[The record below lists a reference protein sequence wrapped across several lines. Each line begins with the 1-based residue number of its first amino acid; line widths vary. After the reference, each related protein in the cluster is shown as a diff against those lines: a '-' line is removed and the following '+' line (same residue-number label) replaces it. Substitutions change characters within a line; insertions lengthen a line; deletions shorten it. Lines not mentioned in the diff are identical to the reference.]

1 MPMQTSR
8 SKLLGSGLV
17 LASVLALPGD
27 ALAGWGDEAWGTMI
41 WGLLPTPVPGV
52 PGFGLIALALA
63 LLAAAAWLLRSRRT
77 SLGLPVLLVLLAI
90 PLVVAAGTV
99 TVPNTFTN
107 GTTADAN
114 EVNANFDA
122 VESAVNDNDARIGA
136 AESGVASNAAGIVA
150 ETARAAFAESAN
162 AMNIAAET
170 LRAQAAEQTN
180 AAANSA
186 NGAAI
191 TNETTRAEAAEDAN
205 TALISSLEAR
215 IVILEAALGI
225 GVRFVACPDGVT
237 VADTETGLLWER
249 KTTDGTV
256 HDVNSFY
263 SWSSTGS
270 AADGT
275 AYTVFLADLNTA
287 PGFAGHTDWRL
298 PFISELQSILVGPG
312 VTTSGSVDP
321 PDPAM
326 GTNPTGQAT
335 TCSAQPCI
343 DPDFAAVGGPTAS
356 SVYWSASSSATNP
369 NFAWVASFSNGIVD
383 GISIKALDWFV
394 RAVRAGS
401 CVN

>member
-1 MPMQTSR
+1 MQSCR

-17 LASVLALPGD
+17 LASVLALP
-27 ALAGWGDEAWGTMI
+27 
-41 WGLLPTPVPGV
+41 
-52 PGFGLIALALA
+52 
-63 LLAAAAWLLRSRRT
+63 
-77 SLGLPVLLVLLAI
+77 
-90 PLVVAAGTV
+90 LVVAADTV

-136 AESGVASNAAGIVA
+136 AESGVASNAAGIIA

-162 AMNIAAET
+162 AMDIAAET
-170 LRAQAAEQTN
+170 VRAQGAEQTN
-180 AAANSA
+180 ADGIAAQASA
-186 NGAAI
+186 IA
-191 TNETTRAEAAEDAN
+191 TVQAEVAGIGDSAAEIA
-205 TALISSLEAR
+205 ALQAQVAALEAR
-215 IVILEAALGI
+215 IALLEAALGVS
-225 GVRFVACPDGVT
+225 GRFVACQDGLT

-249 KTTDGTV
+249 KTTDGSV
-256 HDVNSFY
+256 HDVSSPFT
-263 SWSSTGS
+263 WSSTGT

-287 PGFAGHTDWRL
+287 PGFVGHTDWRL

-312 VTTSGSVDP
+312 VTNSGPVDP

-335 TCSAQPCI
+335 TCSAAPCI

-356 SVYWSASSSATNP
+356 SLYWSASSGAPLP
-369 NFAWVASFSNGIVD
+369 NNAWLAAFTSGFVSINNKTVA
-383 GISIKALDWFV
+383 KFV